1 MPPAA
6 FLLVVA
12 LGAPAPAGPD
22 DPAVTVCEL
31 MARQGLYR
39 PDSFARTA
47 EPVVAA
53 NTVQITYSF
62 RDAAGRAAAGTK
74 SCSFRLAQDGRFH
87 VEPFRSGY
95 LARRL
100 ADAQARLHGEN
111 TPEED
116 MMVRSEMMDIS
127 REMFVEESRLRR
139 AEHVAA
145 AAGIYPIAPEATALA
160 PEATALAAE

>member
-1 MPPAA
+1 MSLAA
-6 FLLVVA
+6 LLLVVA
-12 LGAPAPAGPD
+12 LGPPAQPD

-47 EPVVAA
+47 EPVVRA
-53 NTVQITYSF
+53 NMVRVAYSF
-62 RDAAGRAAAGTK
+62 RDARNRTVAATRDCTFHLAG
-74 SCSFRLAQDGRFH
+74 DGRFH
-87 VEPFRSGY
+87 AEPFRRDH
-95 LARRL
+95 LAGRL
-100 ADAQARLHGEN
+100 ADAEARLKGQN

-139 AEHVAA
+139 AEQLAA
-145 AAGIYPIAPEATALA
+145 TAGIYPIAPEATALRA
-160 PEATALAAE
+160 Q